1 MSICSN
7 LRFKWRLR
15 RTILALQSAGYVTLP
30 PEDEMVI
37 GYYWADPWNSVTV
50 QVSRS
55 DDRLGHVT
63 RTNDRLG
70 QVSRSNVRLGQVTC
84 SVSRESDDCPGRS
97 WSLAGQR
104 DGGIVIDTTTHWHH
118 VQTYATVGELRAI
131 ALIHA
136 SRARLD

>member
-1 MSICSN
+1 MSICST

-30 PEDEMVI
+30 PEDDTVI

-50 QVSRS
+50 
-55 DDRLGHVT
+55 
-63 RTNDRLG
+63 

-84 SVSRESDDCPGRS
+84 SVSRESDDCPARS

-104 DGGIVIDTTTHWHH
+104 DRGIVIDTTTHWTH
-118 VQTYATVGELRAI
+118 VQTYATVDELRAI
-131 ALIHA
+131 ALNHA

>member
-1 MSICSN
+1 MSICST

-15 RTILALQSAGYVTLP
+15 RSILAIQSAGYVTLP
-30 PEDEMVI
+30 TEDETVI
-37 GYYWADPWNSVTV
+37 GYYWADPWNSIAV

-55 DDRLGHVT
+55 DD
-63 RTNDRLG
+63 
-70 QVSRSNVRLGQVTC
+70 RLGQVTC
-84 SVSRESDDCPGRS
+84 SVSRESDDCPARS
-97 WSLAGQR
+97 WSLAGR
-104 DGGIVIDTTTHWHH
+104 RYKGIVIDTTTHWRH

>member
-7 LRFKWRLR
+7 LRIKRLVR
-15 RTILALQSAGYVTLP
+15 RTILAVQSAGYVTLP
-30 PEDEMVI
+30 MEDETVI
-37 GYYWADPWNSVTV
+37 GYHWADPWNSVTV
-50 QVSRS
+50 QVPRS
-55 DDRLGHVT
+55 AV
-63 RTNDRLG
+63 

-84 SVSRESDDCPGRS
+84 SVSRESDNCPRRS

-104 DGGIVIDTTTHWHH
+104 DGGIVIDTATHWTH